1 MRRERLAAFKHG
13 VFACR
18 PVVLIAPRLIISLG
32 PVGRKRPPSF
42 LEVSARLVEARR
54 GTVKIF
60 ARIRSGIESAL
71 PAPLVDVDWTT
82 GTARDRADAH
92 VAKIDVPTVVTFGIP
107 VARKFGHA
115 LLKRSRD
122 ANGKPLQIAGPVA
135 GGPSAAALDCKDL
148 IKNGKF
154 PVFQKGGN
162 GPRVADLGPKTGNR
176 FYFRAGHQEPGSC

>member
-1 MRRERLAAFKHG
+1 MWDRWRIAFYRSDFLLAH
-13 VFACR
+13 R
-18 PVVLIAPRLIISLG
+18 
-32 PVGRKRPPSF
+32 
-42 LEVSARLVEARR
+42 
-54 GTVKIF
+54 
-60 ARIRSGIESAL
+60 
-71 PAPLVDVDWTT
+71 
-82 GTARDRADAH
+82 
-92 VAKIDVPTVVTFGIP
+92 
-107 VARKFGHA
+107 